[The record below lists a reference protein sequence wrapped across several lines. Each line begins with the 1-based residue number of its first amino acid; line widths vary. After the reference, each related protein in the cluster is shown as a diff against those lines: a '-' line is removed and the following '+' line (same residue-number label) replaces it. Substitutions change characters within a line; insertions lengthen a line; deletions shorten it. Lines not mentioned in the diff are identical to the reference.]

1 MTLAELIDR
10 LEDAREEF
18 GDDAEVRLMTQE
30 SWPFE
35 NAIRGVTSG
44 AEINRAGGEAG
55 EEAEEEA
62 EEGDSDVEGDAV
74 VYIVEG
80 AQLGYGSKVAWNLT

>member
-1 MTLAELIDR
+1 MTLAELIER
-10 LEDAREEF
+10 LEEAREEF

-30 SWPFE
+30 NWPFE

-44 AEINRAGGEAG
+44 AEINRAGDEDG
-55 EEAEEEA
+55 EESED
-62 EEGDSDVEGDAV
+62 GDSDVEDDAV